1 MSKSIG
7 LALLLAFQVLHLE
20 AKSDAL
26 EGRAPSL
33 TARVIRVGTGDPS
46 DCEWDYDD
54 FPNWAKCSYTC
65 GYKSNQ
71 ENGSPINID
80 TSSDKITS
88 QTFELST
95 PSGENLESS
104 SYRTLWNSGDLSGKW
119 SREGFA
125 FQLTIDDTLD
135 DTKVPTIKYDTDGVL
150 TGNDG
155 YEYKLRFVEYHWGK
169 DATEGSEH
177 TIDNVQDAVE
187 VHYVH
192 ENTHASLSD
201 DDADKYLVI
210 AVLYEKVDI
219 EDDETNW
226 IKKPANFARKIA
238 IDELK
243 SSDSDSDGNPLNDS
257 SELISIVKDMHGYLW
272 KTLKTALKEG
282 HYAYKGSLTVP
293 GCNEQVTWIVAKKK
307 LKVYGPHLAFFRKL
321 TFPRTGA
328 QIRKN
333 WRPTQELGDRTVYDM
348 NTSWDD

>member
-7 LALLLAFQVLHLE
+7 LALLLAFQVLHLA
-20 AKSDAL
+20 AKSAAL
-26 EGRAPSL
+26 EGRTP
-33 TARVIRVGTGDPS
+33 RVGHGDPS

-54 FPNWAKCSYTC
+54 FPNWGKCSYTC

-80 TSSDKITS
+80 TSADKTTS
-88 QTFELST
+88 QTFKLST
-95 PSGENLESS
+95 PSDENLESS
-104 SYRTLWNSGDLSGKW
+104 SYRTLWNNGDLVGKW

-125 FQLTIDDTLD
+125 FQLTIDDTLE
-135 DTKVPTIKYDTDGVL
+135 DTKVPTIKYDTVGL
-150 TGNDG
+150 LANDG
-155 YEYKLRFVEYHWGK
+155 YEYKLRFVEYHWGE

-177 TIDNVQDAVE
+177 TIDNIQDPVE
-187 VHYVH
+187 VHFVH
-192 ENTHASLSD
+192 ENTATSLSD
-201 DDADKYLVI
+201 DSPDKYLVI

-272 KTLKTALKEG
+272 KTLKTALKDG

-307 LKVYGPHLAFFRKL
+307 LKV
-321 TFPRTGA
+321 
-328 QIRKN
+328 
-333 WRPTQELGDRTVYDM
+333 
-348 NTSWDD
+348 